1 MYTSLVLRKLKADW
15 DAISGINTLIP
26 GKLQEGVNTQ
36 TTGNPYARC
45 EVTFEKA
52 GYKSDSARYASYA
65 ILVEVAADGATP
77 ATQLSIEQ
85 ALEALLTA
93 SKSGSLGGGG
103 GEPTGSVSFAWD
115 RSPGTRSLQTAEER
129 RGGKNI
135 MLIRKAMALRVEWA

>member
-1 MYTSLVLRKLKADW
+1 MYTSLVLRKLKTDW

-36 TTGNPYARC
+36 TGNPYARC

-52 GYKSDSARYASYA
+52 GYKSDTTRYASYA

-93 SKSGSLGGGG
+93 SKSGTLGAGG
-103 GEPTGSVSFAWD
+103 GEPTGAVSFAWD
-115 RSPGTRSLQTAEER
+115 RPPGTRSLQTTEER
-129 RGGKNI
+129 RAGKNI
-135 MLIRKAMALRVEWA
+135 VLIRKAIVVRVEWA